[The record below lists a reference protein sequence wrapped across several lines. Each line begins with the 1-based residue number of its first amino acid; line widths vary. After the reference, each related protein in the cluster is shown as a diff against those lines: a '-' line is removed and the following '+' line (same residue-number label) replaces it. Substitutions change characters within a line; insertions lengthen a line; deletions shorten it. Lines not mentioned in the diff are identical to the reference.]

1 MIQWIFNRLFD
12 ESFIFALFL
21 NVNRASTLINYVM
34 IKFIELFSNFNAWKK
49 KFLTKKIKKL
59 SSFLQFFD
67 PESEKTITALSVLFN
82 AMRICGDAKNR
93 TTLNIRKIVYFRI
106 LPTILDVA
114 RRSAETET
122 VNDYGRPNGIEEISL
137 SLSVCVLFL
146 REKMRKYQTHM
157 MMMWPR
163 VAAG

>member
-1 MIQWIFNRLFD
+1 M
-12 ESFIFALFL
+12 
-21 NVNRASTLINYVM
+21 
-34 IKFIELFSNFNAWKK
+34 
-49 KFLTKKIKKL
+49 

-67 PESEKTITALSVLFN
+67 PTASEKTITALSVLFN

-106 LPTILDVA
+106 LPTILDAV

-122 VNDYGRPNGIEEISL
+122 VNDYGRQNGIEEISL

-146 REKMRKYQTHM
+146 REKMRKY
-157 MMMWPR
+157 
-163 VAAG
+163 